1 MQSVKKILLFLLGV
15 DSTLLIYG
23 IVGSTSLESTHA
35 WQVII
40 SNKEHQIRLVGWVQI
55 FLFAQFFQST
65 CVLASYSGA

>member
-1 MQSVKKILLFLLGV
+1 MLLFLLGV

-40 SNKEHQIRLVGWVQI
+40 LNKEYQIMLLGWVQI
-55 FLFAQFFQST
+55 FLFTQFF
-65 CVLASYSGA
+65 